1 MHSHYTLLKT
11 KFPHLIQESIQI
23 NLIRVW
29 ITIIILIIRRILTI
43 IIEAVILTQSLG
55 GRLGKYKRPKCQRHR
70 RPGEIR
76 GRVRRRELPY
86 QSSSKFTSVPE
97 DPGRTTCTFRWVLQ
111 GFTKTKPLSDF
122 PITAKCAN
130 WRFVGNSGVESGV
143 GKLR

>member
-29 ITIIILIIRRILTI
+29 ITIIILII

-97 DPGRTTCTFRWVLQ
+97 DPGRTTCTFR
-111 GFTKTKPLSDF
+111 
-122 PITAKCAN
+122 
-130 WRFVGNSGVESGV
+130 
-143 GKLR
+143 